1 MLRTKLTEQYG
12 LDVPFICAGMG
23 FVGMPPLV
31 AAVSNAGGM
40 DTLGASP
47 LPPEALRN
55 MIQQIRSMTSQ
66 PFGVNF
72 ITRFTEDGH
81 IDVCLEEKVPVVS
94 FHWDDPPEAF
104 ISRLRADGVKVW
116 MQVGSTQMAREVADL
131 GIDAVIVQGREA
143 GGHVRGEAS
152 TLVLVP
158 SVVDAIAPVPV
169 IAAGGIADGR
179 GVAAALALGADAAW
193 VGTRMVAT
201 HEANVHEEYK
211 QRIITA
217 TEKETAVTTLFG
229 PEWPDA
235 PMRVTR
241 NRVVNEWAGRENE
254 ATYTTEPSQSI
265 GRTLMGGEEYVMP
278 KFSAFLPTPETS
290 GDFEEMCMAVG
301 ESAGL
306 VKEIKPAGE
315 IVQEMMKKARRIIV
329 ERLSP
334 MADGSRV
341 AGADDA

>member
-1 MLRTKLTEQYG
+1 
-12 LDVPFICAGMG
+12 MG

-40 DTLGASP
+40 GTLGASP

-55 MIQQIRSMTSQ
+55 MIQQIRAMTSQ

-72 ITRFTEDGH
+72 ITRFMEDGH
-81 IDVCLEEKVPVVS
+81 IDVCLEERVPVVS

-131 GIDAVIVQGREA
+131 GIDAVIVQGSEA

-211 QRIITA
+211 RRILAA
-217 TEKETAVTTLFG
+217 TEADTTVTTLFG

-235 PMRVTR
+235 PMRVIR

-254 ATYTTEPSQSI
+254 VTYTTEPSQSI
-265 GRTLMGGEEYVMP
+265 GRTLMGDEEYVMP

-315 IVQEMMKKARRIIV
+315 IVHEMMEKARQIIV
-329 ERLSP
+329 EHLSP

-341 AGADDA
+341 AEVDDA